1 MVFKIITADVDRY
14 VKFKNPLFS
23 YSNVSD
29 QDEGLARISNIVKR
43 QKEIGLAIGDE
54 IDGQNGLYKIQ

>member
-1 MVFKIITADVDRY
+1 MLNLKIHI
-14 VKFKNPLFS
+14 FS